1 MNGVEKATRA
11 FSDIVA
17 VPTGALILVAAIK
30 LPEALAWLAFAA
42 AILAAIRGFM
52 RVGRNY
58 PRFEMLHGLVSGNR
72 LIDLVFDCVIATFG
86 AYAVFSILAVRSIEV
101 APFY

>member
-30 LPEALAWLAFAA
+30 LPEALAWLAF
-42 AILAAIRGFM
+42 G
-52 RVGRNY
+52 
-58 PRFEMLHGLVSGNR
+58 
-72 LIDLVFDCVIATFG
+72 T
-86 AYAVFSILAVRSIEV
+86 AVFAEKSGFIGTIRDLKCTMRLV
-101 APFY
+101 AKVVLRLSLTVL